1 MRLNVAVLN
10 EMLLKQEFF
19 MGQVRF
25 SFEGTNAIGA
35 IVVIPENGKRSHGLE
50 FGLKI

>member
-1 MRLNVAVLN
+1 
-10 EMLLKQEFF
+10 
-19 MGQVRF
+19 MGQVRL
-25 SFEGTNAIGA
+25 SFEGASA